1 MLPSRLFRN
10 TGIPPPLRS
19 LLVPHASLPA
29 NVKVMFRLRLGG
41 SRLQMASPFLN
52 SRHYST
58 PITSSTETVT
68 SQKLPEAMESRLSM
82 TFTCT
87 VKDCGTRSSHEFS
100 KRAYTKGI
108 VIVQCPGCEN
118 RHLIAD
124 HLGWFKE
131 GTEDGKLRTIEDLVK
146 ARGEKVKY
154 GRVGMDGDIE
164 YVDE

>member
-10 TGIPPPLRS
+10 TGIPPFLRS
-19 LLVPHASLPA
+19 LLVPHAPLPA
-29 NVKVMFRLRLGG
+29 NVKVMFHLRLGG
-41 SRLQMASPFLN
+41 SRLQMASPLLN

-68 SQKLPEAMESRLSM
+68 SQKLPEAMEPRLSM

-87 VKDCGTRSSHEFS
+87 VKDCGKRSSHEFS

-131 GTEDGKLRTIEDLVK
+131 STEDGKLRTIEDLVK

>member
-1 MLPSRLFRN
+1 MYSRPYSARRVPRASADFLLTQFVFFRQLSFTAMLPSRLFRN

-68 SQKLPEAMESRLSM
+68 SQKLPEAMEPRLSM

-118 RHLIAD
+118 RCVVLH
-124 HLGWFKE
+124 KE
-131 GTEDGKLRTIEDLVK
+131 MRSLL
-146 ARGEKVKY
+146 
-154 GRVGMDGDIE
+154 
-164 YVDE
+164 